1 MWSMWW
7 TSRMKFTLSRS
18 RHARQTRQASKP
30 QSWQCRKAH
39 KLVTAMSIAS
49 NNKRVN
55 NTIHK
60 FLNFTIMAN
69 LILASK
75 REVKSGAQM
84 WHVYQHENGA
94 KVAESE
100 YYFSL
105 PIKAL
110 KYAFLLRKRTGAII
124 PKAIYTKLMAD
135 VSASKAQAE
144 PSESA
149 PESEQVAELSALGKA
164 YEQMKAKHPDSI
176 LLFRCGDFYEAY
188 GDDAK
193 TASEVLGI
201 TLTRTS
207 RKDITAQM
215 AGFPHH
221 ALDTYLPK
229 LVRAGKRV
237 AICDEPTKVAE
248 KVEPAKKATRKSA
261 KKESK

>member
-1 MWSMWW
+1 
-7 TSRMKFTLSRS
+7 
-18 RHARQTRQASKP
+18 
-30 QSWQCRKAH
+30 
-39 KLVTAMSIAS
+39 
-49 NNKRVN
+49 
-55 NTIHK
+55 
-60 FLNFTIMAN
+60 MAN

-75 REVKSGAQM
+75 REVKSGSQM
-84 WHVYQHENGA
+84 WHVYRLSENTKSDEFFFA
-94 KVAESE
+94 Q
-100 YYFSL
+100 

-110 KYAFLLRKRTGAII
+110 RYAFLLRKRSGAIM

-135 VSASKAQAE
+135 VEASKAQAE
-144 PSESA
+144 QAAPPESA
-149 PESEQVAELSALGKA
+149 APEAEQAAEPSALAKA
-164 YEQMKAKHPDSI
+164 FENMKAKHPDTL

-193 TASEVLGI
+193 AASEVLGI

-237 AICDEPTKVAE
+237 AICDEP
-248 KVEPAKKATRKSA
+248 AK
-261 KKESK
+261 

>member
-1 MWSMWW
+1 
-7 TSRMKFTLSRS
+7 
-18 RHARQTRQASKP
+18 
-30 QSWQCRKAH
+30 
-39 KLVTAMSIAS
+39 
-49 NNKRVN
+49 
-55 NTIHK
+55 
-60 FLNFTIMAN
+60 MAN

-100 YYFSL
+100 FYFAL
-105 PIKAL
+105 PYKAL
-110 KYAFLLRKRTGAII
+110 RYAFMLRKRTGGII
-124 PKAIYTKLMAD
+124 PKAIYNKLMAD
-135 VSASKAQAE
+135 VQASKAQAE

-149 PESEQVAELSALGKA
+149 PQESAPEAVQVSEPSALAKA
-164 YEQMKAKHPDSI
+164 YAEMKAKHPDSL
-176 LLFRCGDFYEAY
+176 LLFRMGDFYEAY

-193 TASEVLGI
+193 TASDVLGI
-201 TLTRTS
+201 TLTR
-207 RKDITAQM
+207 RNAKDCTEQM

-237 AICDEPTKVAE
+237 AICDEPLKFTESA
-248 KVEPAKKATRKSA
+248 PKKATRKSA